1 VPRTSAISELGKS
14 LRNLAASSPIP
25 FADRWSG
32 TGNGLYGS
40 GVQDRQTQIQAM
52 NGQSTLFAI
61 VQLLSTGSQAYGGW
75 RMYKTDRDGR
85 VRYARTDKGS
95 DQRIEVL
102 RHQALKLW
110 KRPNPF
116 MTGEHFREIGWQ
128 HMELVGEW
136 YWVINRGP
144 SGRGVPLE
152 IWPVSPARMEPVPDR
167 KKFLAGWVYT
177 GPSGEQIP
185 LSTDEV
191 IQIKYPNPGDMY
203 RGLSAVQSLLA
214 DIDATKYSAQWSR
227 NFFLNSAVPGGV
239 VTFAKR
245 LTDTEFNEFTARWRE
260 QHQGVARGHRVG
272 VLEQGAVW
280 TPNTYT
286 VKDMQFYE
294 LRTLGRDIIREAY
307 RVHQAMLGQ
316 STDVNRANAETAE
329 EVHIAWHEI
338 PRLNRLRTIAN
349 EFYLPMFGN
358 TTLEREMDY
367 EDPRPSSAN
376 EVNDELTAKTQ
387 AVTLLVDAGYDPH
400 DALEVVGLPGMRW
413 NGPVM
418 SGTADPG
425 RVPQPAIEPG
435 RNPTPSRKTA
445 VPGAT
450 EQRASLPRLGH
461 PEDRDEFDME
471 RNLASWIQDACDYS
485 KVKELV

>member
-1 VPRTSAISELGKS
+1 MPRTSALGELSKAI
-14 LRNLAASSPIP
+14 RNLAANSPVP

-40 GVQDRQTQIQAM
+40 GIQDRQSQIQASQ
-52 NGQSTLFAI
+52 GQSTLYAI

-136 YWVINRGP
+136 YWVLNRGP

-152 IWPVSPARMEPVPDR
+152 MWPVSPARMEPVPDR

-177 GPSGEQIP
+177 GPNGEQVP

-191 IQIKYPNPGDMY
+191 IQVKYPNPGDVY
-203 RGLSAVQSLLA
+203 RGLSAVQALLA

-227 NFFLNSAVPGGV
+227 NFFLNSAVPGGI
-239 VTFAKR
+239 VTFEKR
-245 LTDTEFNEFTARWRE
+245 LSDDEFNEFTARWRE

-272 VLEQGAVW
+272 VLEHGATW

-294 LRTLGRDIIREAY
+294 LRTLGRDVIREAY

-338 PRLNRLRTIAN
+338 PRLNRLRTVAN
-349 EFYLPMFGN
+349 EFYLPMFGS
-358 TTLEREMDY
+358 TTEEREMDY
-367 EDPRPSSAN
+367 EDPRPASSDDA
-376 EVNDELTAKTQ
+376 NDELTAKSK
-387 AVTLLVDAGYDPH
+387 ALSLFIAAGFDPEDAC
-400 DALEVVGLPGMRW
+400 EVVGLPAMKWKGMPAGGGASPS
-413 NGPVM
+413 GP
-418 SGTADPG
+418 
-425 RVPQPAIEPG
+425 
-435 RNPTPSRKTA
+435 PSR
-445 VPGAT
+445 PGQDAPGGS
-450 EQRASLPRLGH
+450 APKPANPKAALPRLGH
-461 PEDRDEFDME
+461 PEDIDEFDFE
-471 RNLASWIQDACDYS
+471 SNVASWVREICDYT
-485 KVKELV
+485 KMKELV

>member
-1 VPRTSAISELGKS
+1 MPKTSALGELGKAF
-14 LRNLAASSPIP
+14 RNLAASTPIP

-40 GVQDRQTQIQAM
+40 GIQDRQTQIQASQ
-52 NGQSTLFAI
+52 GQSTLYAI

-95 DQRIEVL
+95 DQRMEVL

-136 YWVINRGP
+136 YWVLNRGP
-144 SGRGVPLE
+144 TGRGVPME
-152 IWPVSPARMEPVPDR
+152 MWPVSPARMEPVPDR

-177 GPSGEQIP
+177 GPNGEQVP

-191 IQIKYPNPGDMY
+191 IQVKYPNPGDIY
-203 RGLSAVQSLLA
+203 RGLSAVQALLA

-227 NFFLNSAVPGGV
+227 NFFLNSAVPGGI
-239 VTFAKR
+239 VTFEKR
-245 LTDTEFNEFTARWRE
+245 LTDEEFNEFTARWRE

-272 VLEQGAVW
+272 VLEQGASW

-294 LRTLGRDIIREAY
+294 LRTLGRDVIREAY

-349 EFYLPMFGN
+349 EFYLPMFGS
-358 TTLEREMDY
+358 TTEEREMDY

-376 EVNDELTAKTQ
+376 DANDELTAKTQ
-387 AVTLLVDAGYDPH
+387 ALALLVDAGFDPE
-400 DALEVVGLPGMRW
+400 DACEVVGLPGMRW
-413 NGPVM
+413 KGPVM
-418 SGTADPG
+418 DGGAEPG
-425 RVPQPAIEPG
+425 RVPRPASLPGQGEPLSPG
-435 RNPTPSRKTA
+435 NTPKPANPKA
-445 VPGAT
+445 A
-450 EQRASLPRLGH
+450 LPRLGH
-461 PEDRDEFDME
+461 PEDVDDFDFE
-471 RNLASWIQDACDYS
+471 SNVASWVRDLCDYS
-485 KVKELV
+485 KIKELV